1 MHSLAT
7 TQNHAIFG
15 DGQTTNAKYSGNSNS
30 EKPFD
35 LDLERVEVIGSIAK
49 FSLQCKKLIVLIFQ
63 HFRV

>member
-15 DGQTTNAKYSGNSNS
+15 DGQTPNAKYSGNSNS
-30 EKPFD
+30 EKPF
-35 LDLERVEVIGSIAK
+35 DLERVEVIGSIAK